1 MMATQKWC
9 HLSKSNFATGA
20 SRQRGVSATIT
31 RCFTAT
37 GAICSPRLSAVT
49 PTRYCPSAS
58 AAPTRTRRIYFHYS
72 PPHPCTTPH
81 HPPQGQRAKRLIN
94 SMGKVRNKGGAPL
107 QCSGGVTTMIGVLE
121 SNHSRDALRLIL
133 KGLQL
138 ATSGLKAECA
148 ARLAAYLAENPKQ
161 HSPQPWAAAALTKV
175 SNMFRN
181 IPEPTLTAPHTPNQ
195 HDARPP
201 APPSW
206 HGHATTCPTP
216 TSSTPCRL
224 PTTTLVASSSPISM
238 ISPKTLTPTLSATCR
253 RVHRR
258 PVASPNLISM
268 IFSMI

>member
-20 SRQRGVSATIT
+20 SRQWGVCPGACGALVTWPATIT

-94 SMGKVRNKGGAPL
+94 NGGKKRATGGAPL
-107 QCSGGVTTMIGVLE
+107 KCSSGVNTMIGVLE

-148 ARLAAYLAENPKQ
+148 ARLAAHLAENPKL

-216 TSSTPCRL
+216 KSSTSWNLTP
-224 PTTTLVASSSPISM
+224 PVSYISM
-238 ISPKTLTPTLSATCR
+238 I
-253 RVHRR
+253 
-258 PVASPNLISM
+258 
-268 IFSMI
+268 